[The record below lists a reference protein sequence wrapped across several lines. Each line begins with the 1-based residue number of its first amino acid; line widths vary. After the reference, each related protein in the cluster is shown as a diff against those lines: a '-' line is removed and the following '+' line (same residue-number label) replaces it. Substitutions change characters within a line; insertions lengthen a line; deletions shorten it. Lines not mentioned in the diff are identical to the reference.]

1 MFGGSTERRSWQ
13 CSYTYAHTQHIDLP
27 LHELFFLRSQI
38 QALRLEG
45 IMTEPFA
52 AVAFAQSV
60 TLVRVVCLVVVLS
73 VCSRSTPPLLGL
85 SRSLFDELEPCGG
98 VFANMWVCAFE
109 MGYKMVP
116 LSLPGFQQKFGRGL
130 AQQVP
135 SLSCALNFDLGLS
148 SLAIGGSAPRGHR
161 DGHSEIRRWS

>member
-85 SRSLFDELEPCGG
+85 SRSLFDELEPCCG
-98 VFANMWVCAFE
+98 VFSGFWICALE
-109 MGYKMVP
+109 MGYTLAP
-116 LSLPGFQQKFGRGL
+116 LSLPGFELNFGRT
-130 AQQVP
+130 ATQQVP
-135 SLSCALNFDLGLS
+135 SSSCALNFDLGLS
-148 SLAIGGSAPRGHR
+148 SLAIGGSAPRGH
-161 DGHSEIRRWS
+161 SEIRRWS